1 MNKKISLFLFTL
13 PILLFL
19 ITSCGSKRT
28 FEIQPPIQRLAAYPL
43 LEIPDFKSNVPQTPD
58 QLTWKLPNEIENKL
72 VDKEL
77 FVGISRSPVDISED
91 VLVLQGT
98 ITEIYP
104 LEWYKQIVK
113 SVTIEINV
121 KFIEKNSGNIVAE
134 ANFEGKAKWG
144 ILGGT
149 RVFAD
154 IRVVDEIVAYIE
166 RKYK

>member
-1 MNKKISLFLFTL
+1 MNKKLLLSVFFTIFLL
-13 PILLFL
+13 
-19 ITSCGSKRT
+19 TSCGAKRT
-28 FEIQPPIQRLAAYPL
+28 FEKQSPIQRLAAYSI
-43 LEIPDFKSNVPQTPD
+43 LEISDFNTNVPETPE
-58 QLTWKLPNEIENKL
+58 QLPWKLPNEIENKL
-72 VDKEL
+72 FDREL

-113 SVTIEINV
+113 SVTIAINV
-121 KFIEKNSGNIVAE
+121 KFIEKSSGNLVAE
-134 ANFEGKAKWG
+134 ADFEGKAKWG

-149 RVFAD
+149 RVLAD

-166 RKYK
+166 RKYR

>member
-1 MNKKISLFLFTL
+1 MNKKLSSILFTAFIILFLL
-13 PILLFL
+13 S
-19 ITSCGSKRT
+19 SCGSKRT
-28 FEIQPPIQRLAAYPL
+28 FEKQPPIQRLAAYSI
-43 LEIPDFKSNVPQTPD
+43 LEIQDFSSTVPQTPE
-58 QLTWKLPNEIENKL
+58 QLPWKLPNDIEDKL
-72 VDKEL
+72 IDKEL
-77 FVGISRSPVDISED
+77 FVGISRSPVDISEN

-113 SVTIEINV
+113 SVTIAINV
-121 KFIEKNSGNIVAE
+121 KFVEKDTGNIVAD
-134 ANFEGKAKWG
+134 ADFEGKAKWG

>member
-1 MNKKISLFLFTL
+1 MNKKLLLSVFFTIFLL
-13 PILLFL
+13 
-19 ITSCGSKRT
+19 TSCGAKRT
-28 FEIQPPIQRLAAYPL
+28 FEKQPPIQSFAAYSI
-43 LEIPDFKSNVPQTPD
+43 LEIQDFSSIVPQTPE
-58 QLTWKLPNEIENKL
+58 QLPWKLPNEIENKL
-72 VDKEL
+72 VDNEV

-113 SVTIEINV
+113 SVTIAINV
-121 KFIEKNSGNIVAE
+121 KFIEKSSGNLVAE
-134 ANFEGKAKWG
+134 ADFEGKAKWG

-149 RVFAD
+149 RVLAD

-166 RKYK
+166 RKYR